1 VTESRGNGQLAPMRL
16 TLLAASLLVSF
27 SSAALADAASARSDE
42 QLRAEP
48 SPAAAAVGRVTA
60 NARLDVL
67 ERKGFWARV
76 KSANATGWLKL
87 SSLNLETRATEGTSS
102 LSTLSGLASGRTGSG
117 NVVAAAGTRG
127 LSAGELRAA
136 KADYG
141 ALAEVKKLAASPA
154 QADAYAAAGGLTPRS
169 VAYLPASKA
178 GGS

>member
-1 VTESRGNGQLAPMRL
+1 MRL
-16 TLLAASLLVSF
+16 TLLAAFLLVSF
-27 SSAALADAASARSDE
+27 SPAALADAASARNDD

-48 SPAAAAVGRVTA
+48 SPAAANVGRVAA

-67 ERKGFWARV
+67 ERKGFWAKV

-87 SSLNLETRATEGTSS
+87 SSLNLETRPAEGASS

-117 NVVAAAGTRG
+117 NVVSAAGTRG

-136 KADYG
+136 RPDYA
-141 ALAEVKKLAASPA
+141 ALAEVKKFAVAPA
-154 QADAYAAAGGLTPRS
+154 QADVYAAAGGLTPRS